1 MSLFDLLASKP
12 IDVDAVANHL
22 DGLDTAGRIAEI
34 RTIPG
39 RLQGALFEAV
49 EGKNRV
55 GLDHFVPPEVPDGS
69 FIRHY
74 GRNSLPVEPFS
85 DFEKRFAR
93 PRKGAKELW
102 AYNHSPVMGLIG
114 AGHFVLRK
122 DTDLDTMVC
131 DYYRV
136 PPVQLDGAPPIRSNS
151 WGLSF
156 FIYRHM
162 VDVMWK
168 VSEHVCIGRVVRNGR
183 VEKQWFMLCRQ
194 DVVA

>member
-1 MSLFDLLASKP
+1 MSLFDLLAAKP
-12 IDVDAVANHL
+12 IDVDAVAAHL

-34 RTIPG
+34 QTIPG
-39 RLQGALFEAV
+39 RLQGALWAAATGKAV
-49 EGKNRV
+49 PV
-55 GLDHFVPPEVPDGS
+55 DHFVPAEVPDGT

-74 GRNSLPVEPFS
+74 GRNSFPIAAFA

-114 AGHFVLRK
+114 AGHFVLRNDK
-122 DTDLDTMVC
+122 EHKTTVC

-136 PPVQLDGAPPIRSNS
+136 PPVQLEGAPEVRSNS

-156 FIYRHM
+156 FVYRHM
-162 VDVMWK
+162 LDVMWQ
-168 VSEHVCIGRVVRNGR
+168 VSKHVTVGRVVRNGY
-183 VEKQWFMLCRQ
+183 VEQEYFLLVRQ
-194 DVVA
+194 EVVA